1 MDLKLNGKRAVV
13 TGGSGGIGK
22 AVARCLTS
30 EGVAV
35 VIGSRKEEPLKA
47 TAAELSTGG
56 ARVIPIT
63 VDTGDDGSVEAF
75 VAKAVRVLGGIDILV
90 NGAAHPSGHAKA
102 PGVLEVTGAEF
113 FDDMNIKVLGYL
125 RMIRAVA
132 PVMKIH
138 GWGRVINIDGLGSRM
153 TGSVLTSMRNAA
165 VVALTKNAAD
175 ELGSYGINVSGVSPG
190 PVRTEATR
198 GALSEQAHRKNM
210 SVAELEVKMAE
221 VHSIGRIVTADEVAS
236 LVTWLASPLS
246 IAVTGDVV
254 ACGGGVKGAIYY

>member
-13 TGGSGGIGK
+13 TGGGRGIGK
-22 AVARCLTS
+22 AVARCLVS

-35 VIGSRKEEPLKA
+35 VIGSRKEGPLKA
-47 TAAELSTGG
+47 TAAELSAGG

-63 VDTGDDGSVEAF
+63 VDTGDDASVEAF
-75 VAKAVRVLGGIDILV
+75 VAKAVRALGSIDILV
-90 NGAAHPSGHAKA
+90 NGAARPSGHAKA
-102 PGVLEVTGAEF
+102 PSVLEVTGAEF
-113 FDDMNIKVLGYL
+113 FDDMNTKVLGYL
-125 RMIRAVA
+125 RMIRGVA
-132 PVMKIH
+132 PVMKIR
-138 GWGRVINIDGLGSRM
+138 GWGRIVNIDGLGSRM

-175 ELGSYGINVSGVSPG
+175 ELGRYGINVSGVSPG

-198 GALSEQAHRKNM
+198 RALSEQAGRESM
-210 SVAELEVKMAE
+210 SVTELEAKIAE

-246 IAVTGDVV
+246 IAVAGDVI